1 MALGHLWAGQAF
13 GTNTGNLFVKLYGSD
28 ESLTGT
34 VHLNDPA
41 FGLTVYRVSGAFD
54 GDNLKLTG
62 QPEVEVDEV
71 ILGQISAS
79 AMLDARGVLNGE
91 WSTDLGSIGT
101 FILYPHDQHE
111 TIELDGIQEP
121 EQLHT
126 ARYKFGAVVLDRNQ
140 ISVLAD
146 EMQANFPKSQVVVTV
161 VADTEQTR
169 LLSDFKLS
177 NYSAESANIIKL
189 YAQQSETNGIN
200 RVSVVEFGPEF
211 NMAMAQGADEAW
223 ALGMLEKLK
232 RHIQPLE
239 RTYTTNFKKYGVG
252 INQFLLV
259 SAIIFLPSLET
270 LKDRAVLMIGV
281 LSIIFG
287 VNWLHRR
294 FLPHAVIYLKPK
306 PKSAIVA
313 HLASWLI
320 AVTSALAAA
329 LLAAYLLQDG
339 QLPSQLLQK

>member
-1 MALGHLWAGQAF
+1 M
-13 GTNTGNLFVKLYGSD
+13 
-28 ESLTGT
+28 
-34 VHLNDPA
+34 
-41 FGLTVYRVSGAFD
+41 
-54 GDNLKLTG
+54 
-62 QPEVEVDEV
+62 
-71 ILGQISAS
+71 
-79 AMLDARGVLNGE
+79 
-91 WSTDLGSIGT
+91 
-101 FILYPHDQHE
+101 
-111 TIELDGIQEP
+111 
-121 EQLHT
+121 
-126 ARYKFGAVVLDRNQ
+126 
-140 ISVLAD
+140 
-146 EMQANFPKSQVVVTV
+146 
-161 VADTEQTR
+161 ADTEQTR
-169 LLSDFKLS
+169 LLSDFKLA

-259 SAIIFLPSLET
+259 GAIIFLPSLET

-306 PKSAIVA
+306 PKGAIVA

-320 AVTSALAAA
+320 AVTSALVAA
-329 LLAAYLLQDG
+329 LLAAYLLQG
-339 QLPSQLLQK
+339 QLPSQLLQN